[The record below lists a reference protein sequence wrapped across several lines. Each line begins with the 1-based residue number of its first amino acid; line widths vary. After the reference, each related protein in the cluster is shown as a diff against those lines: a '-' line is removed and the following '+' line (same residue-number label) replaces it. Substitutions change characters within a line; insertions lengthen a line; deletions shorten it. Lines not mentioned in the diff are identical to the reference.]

1 MSPSAPRSLADQLR
15 AWPDDA
21 LARLLRARPDLSL
34 PAPQDSG
41 QLASRASTR
50 ASVMRVLDQLDRLEL
65 TALEALAVLDGRG
78 PAAAVAAL
86 VHASAEAVD
95 AALARLQ
102 GLALVWG
109 SADDLR
115 LVGAVADTLGTSVS
129 GLGRPLAQ
137 LAEGRGPARVA
148 EVLGDAGGSPSGDR
162 ATDLGRLAGL
172 LRDPGHVARLLG
184 ECDPAARA
192 MVEHLA
198 ASGAE
203 GATEVTAHPRAA
215 DARTPVEQL
224 LARGL
229 LVPSARGKLAVPREA
244 VIGLRGGR
252 TTAEPVDDPPVVETT
267 DRSATLVDRAAAGAA
282 YELVHRTELL
292 LDHWGEEPPGV
303 LRQGGVG
310 VRDLRGLADL
320 LHADERTAALVVEVA
335 AAAGLVGRGAA
346 GRVEDAWL
354 PTDASDRWRS
364 RGLAERWA
372 DLADAWLHTDRL
384 PGLVGARVQGKPV
397 NALAPDLAP
406 PWAADTRRA
415 TLQVLAGIEPGRVLA
430 TSDGLPSVVAHL
442 RWLRPRRPS
451 ARDETVAWTVE
462 EAAALGVVGLG
473 GLSSHGRALLDPGP
487 EAAAATLAPL
497 MPAPVDHVLLQ
508 ADLTAVAPGPLEQR
522 LAHELATVAHVE
534 SRGGA
539 TVYRF
544 TEASVRHA
552 FDVGWSAHEVHDV
565 IARAARTDVPQP
577 LRYLVDDVAR
587 THGTVRLGVAESFVR
602 SDDEAALAALAAD
615 PRSLGLG
622 LRRIAPTVLV
632 SPLPADELLPL
643 LREAG
648 LSPVVESADGVVQV
662 ARREAHRARQGLV
675 DARVP
680 SGATAARVVSRASAT
695 AAAIRAGDRAAAVRP
710 PARGDRQTPASAL
723 AVLREA
729 AEREATVV
737 IGYVDDDGT
746 IHDRV
751 VDPVAAD
758 GGRLRAYDHRS
769 DRTRAFAVHRIKS
782 VREVTEDG

>member
-1 MSPSAPRSLADQLR
+1 MSTSAPRSLADQLR
-15 AWPDDA
+15 AWSDDA
-21 LARLLRARPDLSL
+21 LVGLLRARPDLSL

-50 ASVMRVLDQLDRLEL
+50 ASVMRVLDQLDRFEL
-65 TALEALAVLDGRG
+65 TVLEALAVLDGRAPASFVASLVNAS
-78 PAAAVAAL
+78 PAAV
-86 VHASAEAVD
+86 SAAVD
-95 AALARLQ
+95 RLL

-129 GLGRPLAQ
+129 GLGRPLVQ
-137 LAEGRGPARVA
+137 LADGLGPARVA
-148 EVLGDAGGSPSGDR
+148 EVLSDAGGSPSGDR
-162 ATDLGRLAGL
+162 ATDLARLGAL
-172 LRDPGHVARLLG
+172 LRDPAHVARLLD
-184 ECDPAARA
+184 ECDAAARA

-198 ASGAE
+198 SSGSE
-203 GATEVTAHPRAA
+203 GSSDVLGHVRAA

-224 LARGL
+224 VARGL
-229 LVPSARGKLAVPREA
+229 LVPAARGKLAVPREA

-252 TTAEPVDDPPVVETT
+252 TTRHPVDQAPPLATGE
-267 DRSATLVDRAAAGAA
+267 RSATLVDRAAAGAA

-292 LDHWGEEPPGV
+292 LDRWGEEPPAV
-303 LRQGGVG
+303 LRQGGLG
-310 VRDLRGLADL
+310 VRDLKVLADL
-320 LHADERTAALVVEVA
+320 LHADERTASLVVEVA
-335 AAAGLVGRGAA
+335 AAAGLLGRGPA

-354 PTDASDRWRS
+354 PTDASDRWRT
-364 RGLAERWA
+364 RTLAERWA

-384 PGLVGARVQGKPV
+384 PGLVGGRVQGKAV

-415 TLQVLAGIEPGRVLA
+415 TLQVLATLDPGTVLA
-430 TSDGLPSVVAHL
+430 GADGLPSLVARV

-451 ARDETVAWTVE
+451 ARDEAVAWTVE
-462 EAAALGVVGLG
+462 EAAVLGVVGLG
-473 GLSSHGRALLDPGP
+473 GLSSHGKALLEGP
-487 EAAAATLAPL
+487 ETSARTLAPL

-508 ADLTAVAPGPLEQR
+508 ADLTAVAPGPLEQE
-522 LAHELATVAHVE
+522 LARDLATVAHVE

-552 FDVGWSAHEVHDV
+552 FDVGWSAHEVHEV
-565 IARAARTDVPQP
+565 IGRAARTEVPQP
-577 LRYLVDDVAR
+577 LRYLVDDVSR
-587 THGTVRLGVAESFVR
+587 THGSVRLGVAESFVR
-602 SDDEAALAALAAD
+602 SDDEAALAALAAQ
-615 PRSLGLG
+615 PLLG

-632 SPLPADELLPL
+632 SALPADELLPM

-648 LSPVVESADGVVQV
+648 LSPVVESASGVVQV
-662 ARREAHRARQGLV
+662 ARRESHRARAGLV
-675 DARVP
+675 DPRSPA
-680 SGATAARVVSRASAT
+680 GAVAARSVSRATAT
-695 AAAIRAGDRAAAVRP
+695 AAAIRAGDRVAAVRP
-710 PARGDRQTPASAL
+710 PSRADRQTPASAL
-723 AVLREA
+723 ALLREA
-729 AEREATVV
+729 AEQQATVV

-751 VDPVAAD
+751 VDPIAAD

>member
-1 MSPSAPRSLADQLR
+1 MSTSAPRSLADQLR
-15 AWPDDA
+15 AWSVEA
-21 LARLLRARPDLSL
+21 LAGLLRSRPDLSL

-50 ASVMRVLDQLDRLEL
+50 ASVMRVLDQLDRFEL
-65 TALEALAVLDGRG
+65 TVLEALAVLDGRA
-78 PAAAVAAL
+78 PASDVAAL
-86 VHASAEAVD
+86 VNAAPDAVH
-95 AALARLQ
+95 AALDRLL

-109 SADDLR
+109 SLDDLR
-115 LVGAVADTLGTSVS
+115 LVGAVSDTLGTTVS

-137 LAEGRGPARVA
+137 LADGLGPARVA
-148 EVLGDAGGSPSGDR
+148 EVLADAGGSPSGDR
-162 ATDLGRLAGL
+162 STDLGRLGALLQDPARVTGL
-172 LRDPGHVARLLG
+172 LE
-184 ECDPAARA
+184 ECDAAARA

-198 ASGAE
+198 ATGAE
-203 GATEVTAHPRAA
+203 GASEVVGHVRAA

-229 LVPSARGKLAVPREA
+229 LVPASRGKLAVPREA

-252 TTAEPVDDPPVVETT
+252 TTPDPVDVAPALATGE
-267 DRSATLVDRAAAGAA
+267 RSATLVDRAAAGAA

-292 LDHWGEEPPGV
+292 LDRWGEEPPGV
-303 LRQGGVG
+303 LRQGGLG
-310 VRDLRGLADL
+310 VRDVRTLADL
-320 LHADERTAALVVEVA
+320 LHADERTASLVVEVA
-335 AAAGLVGRGAA
+335 AAAGLLGRGPA

-354 PTDASDRWRS
+354 PTDASDRWRH
-364 RGLAERWA
+364 RTLAERWA
-372 DLADAWLHTDRL
+372 DLADAWLHTHRL
-384 PGLVGARVQGKPV
+384 PGLVGGRVQGKAV

-415 TLQVLAGIEPGRVLA
+415 TLHVLASLGPGQVLSGG
-430 TSDGLPSVVAHL
+430 DGLPSLVARV
-442 RWLRPRRPS
+442 RWLRPRRPT
-451 ARDETVAWTVE
+451 ARDEAVAWTLE
-462 EAAALGVVGLG
+462 EAAVLGVVGLG
-473 GLSSHGRALLDPGP
+473 GLASHGRALLVEGP
-487 EAAAATLAPL
+487 AAAASTLAPL

-508 ADLTAVAPGPLEQR
+508 ADLTAVAPGPLEQK
-522 LAHELATVAHVE
+522 LARDLATVAHVE

-552 FDVGWSAHEVHDV
+552 FDVGWSAHEVHEV
-565 IARAARTDVPQP
+565 IGRAARTDVPQP

-587 THGTVRLGVAESFVR
+587 THGTIRLGVAESFVR
-602 SDDEAALAALAAD
+602 SDDEASLAALAAS
-615 PRSLGLG
+615 PGLG

-632 SPLPADELLPL
+632 STLPADELLPL

-648 LSPVVESADGVVQV
+648 VSPVIESATGVVQV
-662 ARREAHRARQGLV
+662 APREAHRARTGLV
-675 DARVP
+675 DPRSPAL
-680 SGATAARVVSRASAT
+680 AARAVSRATAT

-710 PARGDRQTPASAL
+710 PSRADRQTPASAL
-723 AVLREA
+723 ALLREA
-729 AEREATVV
+729 AEQQATVV

-751 VDPVAAD
+751 VDPIAAD

-782 VREVTEDG
+782 VRDVTEHG

>member
-1 MSPSAPRSLADQLR
+1 MSTSAPRSLADQLR
-15 AWPDDA
+15 AWSDEA
-21 LARLLRARPDLSL
+21 LVDLLRARPDLSL

-65 TALEALAVLDGRG
+65 TVLEALAVLGGRA
-78 PAAAVAAL
+78 PADAVAAL
-86 VHASAEAVD
+86 VRAEPAAV
-95 AALARLQ
+95 AATLERLR

-109 SADDLR
+109 GTDDLR
-115 LVGAVADTLGTSVS
+115 LVGAVTDTLGTTVS

-137 LAEGRGPARVA
+137 LADGLGPARVA
-148 EVLGDAGGSPSGDR
+148 EVLTDAGGTPSGDR
-162 ATDLGRLAGL
+162 GEDLARLGRLL
-172 LRDPGHVARLLG
+172 QDPAEVARLLG
-184 ECDPAARA
+184 ECDAAARA
-192 MVEHLA
+192 MLEHLA
-198 ASGAE
+198 AAGVE
-203 GATEVTAHPRAA
+203 GASEAVGHPRAA
-215 DARTPVEQL
+215 EARTPVEQL

-229 LVPSARGKLAVPREA
+229 LVPSSRGKLAVPREA

-252 TTAEPVDDPPVVETT
+252 TTTEPVDGTAPLATAE
-267 DRSATLVDRAAAGAA
+267 RSPALVDRAAAGAA
-282 YELVHRTELL
+282 HELVHRTELV
-292 LDHWGEEPPGV
+292 LDHWSEEPPAV
-303 LRQGGVG
+303 LRQGGLA

-320 LHADERTAALVVEVA
+320 LHTDDRTAALVVEVA
-335 AAAGLVGRGAA
+335 AAAGLVGRGPA

-354 PTDASDRWRS
+354 PTDASDRWRG
-364 RGLAERWA
+364 RTLAERWA

-384 PGLVGARVQGKPV
+384 PGLVGGRVQGRTV

-406 PWAADTRRA
+406 PWAADTRRTA
-415 TLQVLAGIEPGRVLA
+415 LQVLSTLEPGTVLA
-430 TSDGLPSVVAHL
+430 PTDGLPSVVARV
-442 RWLRPRRPS
+442 RWLRPRRPA

-462 EAAALGVVGLG
+462 EAAVLGVAGLG
-473 GLSSHGRALLDPGP
+473 GLASHGRALLGDGP
-487 EAAAATLAPL
+487 AAAAHALGPL

-522 LAHELATVAHVE
+522 LARDLATVAHVE

-552 FDVGWSAHEVHDV
+552 FDVGWSAHEVHEV
-565 IARAARTDVPQP
+565 IGRAARTEVPQP

-602 SDDEAALAALAAD
+602 SDDEAALAALAAAPD
-615 PRSLGLG
+615 LG

-632 SPLPADELLPL
+632 SALPADELLPL

-648 LSPVVESADGVVQV
+648 VSPVIESADGVVQV
-662 ARREAHRARQGLV
+662 ARRESHRARQGLV
-675 DARVP
+675 DPRSP
-680 SGATAARVVSRASAT
+680 SGAVAARAVTRAAAT
-695 AAAIRAGDRAAAVRP
+695 AAAVRAGDRAAAVRP
-710 PARGDRQTPASAL
+710 PARADRQTPASAL

-729 AEREATVV
+729 AEQQATVV

-751 VDPVAAD
+751 VDPIAAD